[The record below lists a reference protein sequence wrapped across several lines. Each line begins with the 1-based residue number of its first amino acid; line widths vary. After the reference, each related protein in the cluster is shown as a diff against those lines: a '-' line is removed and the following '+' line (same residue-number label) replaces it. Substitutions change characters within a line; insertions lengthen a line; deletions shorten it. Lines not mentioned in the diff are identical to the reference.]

1 MNFLPQNWFWSGS
14 DGARI
19 YSSSKQAIV
28 GKDDKDFAAWQDA
41 GNRPTPWPKNAD
53 GKETDEA
60 LAEVLAGYGLRMFPP
75 TLTDI
80 KEALKVRVDEAAE
93 NERLKYITAG
103 VGQSMTYTEKFNQ
116 AVDYSKK
123 YAAHTA
129 DPKNVTPP
137 DDNEYPLLQAS
148 IGIDGSSM
156 IEVAETVTYAYAVW
170 EKIGA
175 AIEGIRL
182 KAKAAIA
189 EAKTE
194 EAAQAVFASIKWPN
208 ALSA

>member
-1 MNFLPQNWFWSGS
+1 MMVNINNWYWLGG
-14 DGARI
+14 DGRV
-19 YSSSKQAIV
+19 YSSAKQAIIN
-28 GKDDKDFAAWQDA
+28 KNDKEFLAWRDA
-41 GNRPTPWPKNAD
+41 ENSPTPWPKNAD
-53 GKETDEA
+53 GNETDEA
-60 LAEVLAGYGLRMFPP
+60 LAAVLVANGLQMFPP
-75 TLTDI
+75 TLDET
-80 KEALKVRVDEAAE
+80 KESLKLKIDAAAE
-93 NERLKYITAG
+93 QERLKYITNG
-103 VGQSMTYTEKFNQ
+103 VGQSMTYQAKFEQ

-123 YAAHTA
+123 YATHQA
-129 DPKNVTPP
+129 DPKNVTAP
-137 DDNEYPLLQAS
+137 DENEFPLLQAS

-182 KAKAAIA
+182 KAKAAIG
-189 EAKTE
+189 EAKSE

>member
-1 MNFLPQNWFWSGS
+1 M
-14 DGARI
+14 DE
-19 YSSSKQAIV
+19 K
-28 GKDDKDFAAWQDA
+28 DKDFSAWKAA
-41 GNRPTPWPKNAD
+41 GNLPTSWPKNED

-60 LAEVLAGYGLRMFPP
+60 LAEVLAGYGLRMFPQ
-75 TLTDI
+75 TLDET
-80 KEALKVRVDEAAE
+80 KEALKARVDVAAE
-93 NERLKYITAG
+93 KERLKYITNG

-123 YAAHTA
+123 YAAHIA
-129 DPKNVTPP
+129 DPKNVTTP
-137 DDNEYPLLQAS
+137 DENEYPLLRAS

-156 IEVAETVTYAYAVW
+156 IEVAETVTYAFAIW

-189 EAKTE
+189 DAKTE

>member
-1 MNFLPQNWFWSGS
+1 MFNANNWYWLSS
-14 DGARI
+14 DGRV
-19 YSSSKQAIV
+19 YSSAKQAIIE
-28 GKDDKDFAAWQDA
+28 KNDKDFLAWQDA
-41 GNRPTPWPKNAD
+41 GNDPTPWPKKKY
-53 GKETDEA
+53 GKETNQA
-60 LAEVLAGYGLRMFPP
+60 LADVLANYGRQMFPP
-75 TLTDI
+75 TLSET
-80 KEALKVRVDEAAE
+80 KESLKLKVDAAAE
-93 NERLKYITAG
+93 TERLKYITNG
-103 VGQSMTYTEKFNQ
+103 VGQSMTYQTKFEQ

-129 DPKNVTPP
+129 DPKNVNPP
-137 DDNEYPLLQAS
+137 DENEFPLLQAS

-182 KAKAAIA
+182 KAKAAIGD
-189 EAKTE
+189 AKTE
-194 EAAQAVFASIKWPN
+194 EEAQAAFASIKWPN

>member
-1 MNFLPQNWFWSGS
+1 MNFLAENWYWSGS
-14 DGARI
+14 DGNRI
-19 YSSSKQAIV
+19 YSSSKQAVIN
-28 GKDDKDFAAWQDA
+28 KDDKDFAAWKAA
-41 GNRPTPWPKNAD
+41 GNLPTPWPKNSD

-60 LAEVLAGYGLRMFPP
+60 LAAVLANHGLKMFPP
-75 TLTDI
+75 TLNDI
-80 KEALKVRVDEAAE
+80 KDALKDRVDKAAE
-93 NERLKYITAG
+93 TERLKYITNG
-103 VGQSMTYTEKFNQ
+103 VGQSMTYQAKFEQ

-137 DDNEYPLLQAS
+137 DENEYPLLQAS

-156 IEVAETVTYAYAVW
+156 IEVAETVTFAFAIW

-182 KAKAAIA
+182 KAKAAIGD
-189 EAKTE
+189 AKTE
-194 EAAQAVFASIKWPN
+194 EEAQAAFASIKWPE
-208 ALSA
+208 AKQA

>member
-1 MNFLPQNWFWSGS
+1 MKKIKIDQSELCLLARCYSLVQADIVYDGENLQITDDAKAAEIESLLGQNKWS
-14 DGARI
+14 
-19 YSSSKQAIV
+19 
-28 GKDDKDFAAWQDA
+28 
-41 GNRPTPWPKNAD
+41 T
-53 GKETDEA
+53 EA
-60 LAEVLAGYGLRMFPP
+60 LDA
-75 TLTDI
+75 I
-80 KEALKVRVDEAAE
+80 KSNLKLLVDTAAE

-103 VGQSMTYTEKFNQ
+103 VGQSMTYQTKFEQ

-123 YAAHTA
+123 YAAHQA

-137 DDNEYPLLQAS
+137 DENEYPLLQAS

-156 IEVAETVTYAYAVW
+156 IEVAETVTYAFAIW

-189 EAKTE
+189 DAKTE
-194 EAAQAVFASIKWPN
+194 EAAQAVFASIKWPE
-208 ALSA
+208 AKQA

>member
-1 MNFLPQNWFWSGS
+1 MKKIKIDQSELCLLARCYSLVQADIVYDGENLQITDDAKAAEIESLLGQNKWS
-14 DGARI
+14 
-19 YSSSKQAIV
+19 
-28 GKDDKDFAAWQDA
+28 
-41 GNRPTPWPKNAD
+41 T
-53 GKETDEA
+53 EA
-60 LAEVLAGYGLRMFPP
+60 LDA
-75 TLTDI
+75 I
-80 KEALKVRVDEAAE
+80 KSNLKLLVDTAAE

-103 VGQSMTYTEKFNQ
+103 VGQSMTYQTKFEQ

-123 YAAHTA
+123 YAAHQA
-129 DPKNVTPP
+129 DPKNVTAPVE
-137 DDNEYPLLQAS
+137 NEYPLLRAS

-156 IEVAETVTYAYAVW
+156 IEVAETVTYAFALW

-182 KAKAAIA
+182 KAKAAIG

-194 EAAQAVFASIKWPN
+194 EEAQAVFASIKWPN